1 MGKAH
6 FITSLLACLLL
17 APLAAAHPAHNS
29 YTEIDWSEDGNSLE
43 VSMRIIPEELE
54 TALSW
59 QSPLGAAVALENE
72 ALSGPLVE
80 AYLAENFQV
89 RDSHSEL
96 MPVTL
101 VGMDISYAESWLY
114 FTVAASA
121 SDRLSLRI
129 TVLQEL
135 DKQQINVLRRLWQA
149 PSDAYQHSYVSSEQ
163 LLWDGD

>member
-6 FITSLLACLLL
+6 FITSLLAWILL
-17 APLAAAHPAHNS
+17 APLAASHPAHNS
-29 YTEIDWSEDGNSLE
+29 YSEIDWSEDGNSLE
-43 VSMRIIPEELE
+43 VSMRIIPEQLE
-54 TALSW
+54 MALSW
-59 QSPLGAAVALENE
+59 QSPLALAVVLENE
-72 ALSGPLVE
+72 AVSRPLVE
-80 AYLAENFQV
+80 AYLSENFQV

-96 MPVTL
+96 MPVKL

-121 SDRLSLRI
+121 SERLSLRI

-149 PSDAYQHSYVSSEQ
+149 PGDTYQHSHNSSEQ

>member
-1 MGKAH
+1 MGKTH
-6 FITSLLACLLL
+6 FVTGFLLCMLL
-17 APLAAAHPAHNS
+17 APVAVAHPAHNS
-29 YTEIDWSEDGNSLE
+29 YTEIDWSEDGDGLE

-59 QSPLGAAVALENE
+59 QSPLSTAIALEND
-72 ALSGPLVE
+72 AVSGPLVE
-80 AYLAENFQV
+80 AYLSQNFQV

-121 SDRLSLRI
+121 DERLSLRI

-149 PSDAYQHSYVSSEQ
+149 PDDTYQHRYNSSEH

>member
-6 FITSLLACLLL
+6 FIARFLACLLL
-17 APLAAAHPAHNS
+17 ASLAAAHPAHNS

-59 QSPLGAAVALENE
+59 QSPLGTAVVLEND

-80 AYLAENFQV
+80 AYLSENFQV

-114 FTVAASA
+114 FTVAAPA
-121 SDRLSLRI
+121 GERLSLRI

-149 PSDAYQHSYVSSEQ
+149 PGDAYQHSYNSSEQ

>member
-6 FITSLLACLLL
+6 FITSFLACLLL
-17 APLAAAHPAHNS
+17 VSLAAAHPAHNS
-29 YTEIDWSEDGNSLE
+29 YSEIDWSEDGKFLE

-59 QSPLGAAVALENE
+59 QNPLGTAVVLENE
-72 ALSGPLVE
+72 TLSGPLVE
-80 AYLAENFQV
+80 AYLSKNFQV
-89 RDSHSEL
+89 RGSHSEL
-96 MPVTL
+96 MAVTL

-114 FTVAASA
+114 FTVAAATSE
-121 SDRLSLRI
+121 RLSLRI

-149 PSDAYQHSYVSSEQ
+149 PGDTYQHKYNSSEQ

>member
-6 FITSLLACLLL
+6 FITSLLACMLL
-17 APLAAAHPAHNS
+17 APLAASHPAHNS
-29 YTEIDWSEDGNSLE
+29 YSEIDWSEDGNSLE
-43 VSMRIIPEELE
+43 VSMRIIPEQLE
-54 TALSW
+54 MALSW
-59 QSPLGAAVALENE
+59 QSPLALAVVLENE
-72 ALSGPLVE
+72 AVSRPLVE
-80 AYLAENFQV
+80 AYLSENFQV
-89 RDSHSEL
+89 RGRHSEL

-114 FTVAASA
+114 FTVATSA
-121 SDRLSLRI
+121 SERLSLRI

-149 PSDAYQHSYVSSEQ
+149 PGDAYQHSHNSPEQ

>member
-6 FITSLLACLLL
+6 FITSFLVCLLL
-17 APLAAAHPAHNS
+17 AAQASAHPAHNS
-29 YTEIDWSEDGNSLE
+29 YCEIDWSEDGSTLE

-59 QSPLGAAVALENE
+59 QNPLAPAVVLENE
-72 ALSGPLVE
+72 AVSGPLVE
-80 AYLAENFQV
+80 AYLSENFQV
-89 RDSHSEL
+89 RDIHSEL
-96 MPVTL
+96 MAVTL

-121 SDRLSLRI
+121 SERLSLRI

-149 PSDAYQHSYVSSEQ
+149 PGDTYQHSHNSSEQ